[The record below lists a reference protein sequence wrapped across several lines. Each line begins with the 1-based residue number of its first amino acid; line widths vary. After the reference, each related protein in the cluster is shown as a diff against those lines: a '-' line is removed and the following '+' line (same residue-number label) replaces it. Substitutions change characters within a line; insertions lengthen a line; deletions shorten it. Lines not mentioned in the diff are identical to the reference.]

1 MTAPWRIARMSGSV
15 SGMDRIVKSRAS
27 AGLAPAMVGSGLA
40 RSEAESDILFIDR
53 SVNELQSARDHA
65 FVGDVIA
72 PDAPAGTMADAPEPC
87 FRTGFRHGRAEGES
101 AADVTR
107 RRAGTATGAK
117 MGLAL

>member
-1 MTAPWRIARMSGSV
+1 MSGSV

-72 PDAPAGTMADAPEPC
+72 PYAPAGTMAGAPEPC
-87 FRTGFRHGRAEGES
+87 FRTAFRHGRAEGES
-101 AADVTR
+101 AAGVTR